1 MVPERAHKPGDRANR
16 PGAGR
21 SRLFRHPRLA
31 ALAFGLVLAG
41 VVLALAEGGLR
52 LAGFGGYAPTF
63 RAAGR
68 LDDGSTLVMTD
79 PGGTASYFFA
89 DRPGSGALDP
99 EALVRPK
106 PAGTVRVMW
115 VGESAA
121 KGIPQ
126 PRPLRAAS
134 FLRAMLADAWPDRRV
149 EVINLGAP
157 AIASYPVLG
166 VMREALEHEPDL
178 VVAYL
183 GNNEYYG
190 AFGVS
195 SVHSAGRSP
204 GLIRALR
211 ALHSTAVAQ
220 ALTRAAGRRAGTGT
234 LMEAMAGRSSLG
246 PDDPARA
253 AAARTLGAFV
263 GDMIDR
269 CRERGVPIVVC
280 TPPCNE
286 RDVAPF
292 GEPDLSALA
301 PGERGRL
308 ADLMRVAA
316 ESVADEPSR
325 AEEAA
330 RAALH
335 LHGTHATARFL
346 LGRALLAQGREEE
359 ARVELRLAVD
369 LDPMPWRPPAAS
381 VAAIR
386 RAAESR
392 GAGLADLE
400 SAFRAASP
408 GGVVG
413 WDLMDDHVHPS
424 LKGQDLVAR
433 TVMLAMAALPEPVR
447 VEPAAA
453 DALADWT
460 GYAQRL
466 GANPFEAYGVATRM
480 ERLGRI
486 PLFERSNPAL
496 AARNE
501 AIRRR
506 IEGVSPPGVARALAE
521 WAGAAGSRVD
531 QYPASAAAG
540 FALLRLGRPAEA
552 EPLFRFAAASADPY
566 GSWRL
571 EFTHYALASAA
582 QAAGALGP
590 DGAVEAAAAIR
601 EGRFLIDS
609 GHSTSGGAE
618 LWVGRLHLLRGEAGE
633 AIECLLAARGK
644 LDGKN
649 RVNADDALVRA
660 YAAVGRSVEARA
672 IVEEGLRGP
681 FARDYAAMRGP

>member
-424 LKGQDLVAR
+424 LKGQR
-433 TVMLAMAALPEPVR
+433 GSGPGPVDPR
-447 VEPAAA
+447 YGHRSDRPAANNPPVSIVGHGVDIVA
-453 DALADWT
+453 VERIGRMVAEHGERFLSRVFTAKERA
-460 GYAQRL
+460 YAQGKAR
-466 GANPFEAYGVATRM
+466 GAEH
-480 ERLGRI
+480 
-486 PLFERSNPAL
+486 L
-496 AARNE
+496 AARFAAKE
-501 AIRRR
+501 AAFKALGTGWRDGIAWTDV
-506 IEGVSPPGVARALAE
+506 GVEHDAMGRPMLVVRGRAAEVARARGVARWWVTLSHTAGTAVASVIAE
-521 WAGAAGSRVD
+521 GA
-531 QYPASAAAG
+531 
-540 FALLRLGRPAEA
+540 
-552 EPLFRFAAASADPY
+552 
-566 GSWRL
+566 
-571 EFTHYALASAA
+571 
-582 QAAGALGP
+582 
-590 DGAVEAAAAIR
+590 
-601 EGRFLIDS
+601 
-609 GHSTSGGAE
+609 
-618 LWVGRLHLLRGEAGE
+618 
-633 AIECLLAARGK
+633 
-644 LDGKN
+644 
-649 RVNADDALVRA
+649 
-660 YAAVGRSVEARA
+660 
-672 IVEEGLRGP
+672 
-681 FARDYAAMRGP
+681 